1 LSLRTKLAA
10 CVRPICVGGL
20 TLVLAS
26 IAAHAQEP
34 LKKVRIAYGGG
45 PALTSATPWLLLPGA
60 LGYWRAEGLDVELI
74 LAPGS
79 QHAIQRLVAGQ
90 ADVVQINSAPLVQ
103 AATNNGMLIR
113 TMMMNTVIDWS
124 LAVADDSP
132 IQTMA
137 DFKGKAIGTANPLSS
152 GVAMLKPF
160 LQAKGIVP
168 GKDVQIVTIGGRQ
181 TAGGALKSD
190 WVQALFYR
198 QTALAGLENTGLAF
212 RSFFDPEWRRLPG
225 FSMAALHGTITRDPR
240 TIEGLVRGAA
250 KASLFA
256 ATNPD
261 CARRVQWT
269 SFQAIKPSGAD
280 DVTLARQDL
289 HLLDSRLTGMKLAL
303 DLSGGKEW
311 GKTTP
316 DQFARLQD
324 LFLRTGL
331 IAKKLVNPADFII
344 GVPDFFAKA
353 NAFDRDAIVTA
364 AKACDVK
371 S

>member
-1 LSLRTKLAA
+1 MM
-10 CVRPICVGGL
+10 IVGGIA
-20 TLVLAS
+20 LVLVTA
-26 IAAHAQEP
+26 AAHAQEP
-34 LKKVRIAYGGG
+34 FKKVRIAYGG
-45 PALTSATPWLLLPGA
+45 PVLTSATPWLLLPAA

-113 TMMMNTVIDWS
+113 TVMMNTVIDWS
-124 LAVADDSP
+124 LVVGDDSP
-132 IQTMA
+132 IRTTA
-137 DFKGKAIGTANPLSS
+137 DFKGKAIGVANPLSS

-160 LQAKGIVP
+160 LQANGIVP

-198 QTALAGLENTGLAF
+198 QAAITALESSGLAF

-225 FSMAALHGTITRDPR
+225 FSMAALHGTIARDPR

-256 ATNPD
+256 ATNPE
-261 CARRVQWT
+261 CARRIQWESYPAT
-269 SFQAIKPSGAD
+269 RPSGAD
-280 DVTLARQDL
+280 EAALAQLNLR
-289 HLLDSRLTGMKLAL
+289 LLDSRLAGMTLAL

-344 GVPDFFAKA
+344 GVPDFFQKA
-353 NAFDRDAIVTA
+353 NVFDRDAIVTA
-364 AKACDVK
+364 AKACNVK